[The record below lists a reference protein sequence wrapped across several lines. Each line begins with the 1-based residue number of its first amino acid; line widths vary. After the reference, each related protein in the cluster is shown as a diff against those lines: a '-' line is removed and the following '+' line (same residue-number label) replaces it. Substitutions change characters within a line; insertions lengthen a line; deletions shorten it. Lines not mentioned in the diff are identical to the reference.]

1 VRAEFFRADAPERVV
16 GVAVWDGRR
25 VHIETE
31 DPQVR
36 QILDRVFKPLSIAV
50 DEPSMGSRGTSDPAV
65 VEPGD
70 EEWFRSAA
78 RLRGER
84 EGLSLRL
91 VVDRPRGWDPAL
103 DPQTY
108 GWAGRKAPFR
118 RP

>member
-1 VRAEFFRADAPERVV
+1 VRAEFFRADAPDRVV

-25 VHIETE
+25 VQIETA

-36 QILDRVFKPLSIAV
+36 QALERVFKPSSIAV
-50 DEPSMGSRGTSDPAV
+50 EEPSMRAGGTSGPIV
-65 VEPGD
+65 VAPGD
-70 EEWFRSAA
+70 EDWFRSAA

-84 EGLSLRL
+84 ERLSLRL

-108 GWAGRKAPFR
+108 GWAGRKAPSR

>member
-1 VRAEFFRADAPERVV
+1 VRAEFFRAEAPDRVV

-25 VHIETE
+25 AQIETE
-31 DPQVR
+31 DPHVR
-36 QILDRVFKPLSIAV
+36 QALERVFKPSSVAV
-50 DEPSMGSRGTSDPAV
+50 DEPPMRSPGTSHSAV
-65 VEPGD
+65 LEPGD

-78 RLRGER
+78 RHRGER

-108 GWAGRKAPFR
+108 GWAGRKAPSR